1 MTAGKISAL
10 IAVLALAGI
19 VRANAFPLVPP
30 MPEEHVVTTTPGQNK
45 LLCFDGTTEGFG
57 HGGLCAPNP
66 MGAKGA
72 VTLDTTDGDVDGS
85 HAGIDTNDS
94 TMYGRKLGDVGR
106 LSFRYTGSS
115 PTAKSPRFS
124 LPIDKD
130 GNGTFDQWA
139 FIHALDCNDGAGL
152 VDVIIDQTCPI
163 QLDGAATYGNWAAL
177 VAAFPNARIARNQYV
192 LGLVFIVAD
201 QPGVWK
207 VDRVK
212 FGDLAK

>member
-10 IAVLALAGI
+10 IAVLALVGI

-30 MPEEHVVTTTPGQNK
+30 MPQEHVVTITPGQNK
-45 LLCFDGTTEGFG
+45 LLCFGGTTESSGY
-57 HGGLCAPNP
+57 GGRCTPNP
-66 MGAKGA
+66 MDAKDS
-72 VTLDTTDGDVDGS
+72 VTLDTTDGHVDGS
-85 HAGIDTNDS
+85 HAGIYTNDS
-94 TMYGRKLGDVGR
+94 TMYGRKLGDVSR

-115 PTAKSPRFS
+115 PTANSPRFS

-130 GNGTFDQWA
+130 GDGAFDQWA
-139 FIHALDCNDGAGL
+139 FIHALDCNDGAGS
-152 VDVIIDQTCPI
+152 VDAIINQKCPI
-163 QLDGAATYGNWAAL
+163 KLEGAATYDNWAAL

-201 QPGVWK
+201 EPGIWT

-212 FGDLAK
+212 FGYPAK